1 MRPKILGIQFRENPA
16 SMAQERACIEREVG
30 IYCDLEYVVATDGS
44 VDWGHPA
51 ALMQGYSAVIIGGS
65 SEFYFDGG
73 RDKEDNARKTSYIF
87 LERLSPLF
95 KYLFDND
102 IPTLGICY
110 GHQLLGAYAGAE
122 VLCDSTQ
129 AKTCSHP
136 VKLVVNKHD
145 HFLFSD
151 LPETFFAHY
160 GHKDS
165 LISVPEGA
173 VLIMNGGDQCK
184 VSALQYKNNIY
195 TTQFHPELSFGDMV
209 DRIKNAPGY
218 LPEGVA
224 AEEIFKDEPHSN
236 RILRN
241 FGKFVAMLSEIEQ
254 TREPALAVQTA
265 TAHSSATTV

>member
-44 VDWGHPA
+44 VDWEHPE
-51 ALMQGYSAVIIGGS
+51 ALMQVYSAVIIGGS

-73 RDKEDNARKTSYIF
+73 KDKEDNARKTSYVF
-87 LERLSPLF
+87 LERFSPLF
-95 KYLFDND
+95 KYIFDND

-110 GHQLLGAYAGAE
+110 GHQLLGAFAGAE
-122 VLCDSTQ
+122 VVCDKTQ
-129 AKTCSHP
+129 GKTCSHL
-136 VKLVVNKHD
+136 VKLIVNKQD

-151 LPETFFAHY
+151 LPEEFFAHY

-165 LISVPEGA
+165 LISVPDGA
-173 VLIMNGGDQCK
+173 VLLMNGGDQCR

-195 TTQFHPELSFGDMV
+195 STQFHPELSFGDMV

-236 RILRN
+236 LILQN
-241 FGKFVAMLSEIEQ
+241 FGKFVAMRSEIGQ
-254 TREPALAVQTA
+254 AAQSAVVIDAA
-265 TAHSSATTV
+265 TAHSTTTTI